1 MSGKPEVERG
11 QTKAGKWDS
20 VGRARVPYPE
30 PPTQYPNGE
39 GTSGLNSRF
48 PYRKCHKVAGAA
60 YRTRTCD
67 PRITNAMLYQL
78 S

>member
-1 MSGKPEVERG
+1 MEPSDVPTESHPSKDPRG
-11 QTKAGKWDS
+11 FPSQSPFAL
-20 VGRARVPYPE
+20 AAAVP
-30 PPTQYPNGE
+30 
-39 GTSGLNSRF
+39 L
-48 PYRKCHKVAGAA
+48 RKCHKEGGAA